1 MRWEHTHRDK
11 VALLVGDAVLIA
23 LVGAIGRYLY
33 AAGLANGARELL
45 SMLVV
50 VPAFAAAL
58 YVFDLYSLSAINGLG
73 TIVRTVLAAVAAGCF
88 CDVAFHFLGW
98 PSGVYGA
105 LELCV
110 LVVPF
115 GAYVWRKAYFHGSR
129 TLRAPERI
137 LVVGSVEDAS
147 VLSRAMER
155 LNGHYELVGMLCTQ
169 ASAPEAFHREADE
182 EPYDRMNV
190 PAMGSESA
198 VAVAALP
205 AVVQAA
211 RNDEAETVPNLGP
224 ASAETLLKVV
234 EACEADLV
242 VVRSDTM
249 TLELAETLTRLRF
262 SGTRVYSL
270 LDFCIYASEEL
281 PLEIVSEFW
290 LCVADGFD
298 LLQARFFRRV
308 KRLTDILLASL
319 GLVVALP
326 FMLLAA
332 IAIRIE
338 SPGPVI
344 FRQQRVGWMGRPFE
358 LLKFRSM
365 GIEAER
371 GGPQWAAHDD
381 PRVTRVGRILR
392 KTHFDELPQMINILR
407 GEMSFVGP
415 RPERPEFVG
424 MLNESINFYHLRHY
438 VLPGI
443 TGWAQVNYPYGASL
457 DDARRKLQYD
467 LYYVCKASPL
477 LDLRTLLRTARVV
490 LFRQGSR

>member
-1 MRWEHTHRDK
+1 MRWEHPHREK
-11 VALLVGDAVLIA
+11 VALLVGDAGLIA
-23 LVGAIGRYLY
+23 LVGVAAGYLY
-33 AAGLANGARELL
+33 ATGPVNGARELL

-50 VPAFAAAL
+50 VPAFVAAL

-98 PSGVYGA
+98 PNGVYQS

-110 LVVPF
+110 LVAPF

-129 TLRAPERI
+129 TLRPPERI
-137 LVVGSVEDAS
+137 LVVGSVEDAR
-147 VLSRAMER
+147 VLGRAMDR

-182 EPYDRMNV
+182 ESYDRMNASV
-190 PAMGSESA
+190 AGTESA

-224 ASAETLLKVV
+224 ASAETLLEVV
-234 EACEADLV
+234 EACEADMV

-308 KRLTDILLASL
+308 KRLTDVLLAGF
-319 GLVVALP
+319 GLVVASP
-326 FMLLAA
+326 FILLAA
-332 IAIRIE
+332 VAIRLE

-344 FRQQRVGWMGRPFE
+344 FRQQRVGRMGRPFE
-358 LLKFRSM
+358 LWKLRSM
-365 GIEAER
+365 KVEAER
-371 GGPQWAAHDD
+371 GGPQWAAQDD
-381 PRVTRVGRILR
+381 PRVTRVGRFLR
-392 KTHFDELPQMINILR
+392 KTHFDELPQMVNILR

-424 MLNESINFYHLRHY
+424 MLNESINFHHLRHY

-457 DDARRKLQYD
+457 DDAKRKLQYD